1 MLDILTK
8 WKAARAS
15 KRLASTLRP
24 DPDYR
29 ARRMAQFNKERR
41 ERIAMNLR
49 AAGLKEVRR

>member
-1 MLDILTK
+1 MFDILTK

-15 KRLASTLRP
+15 KRLEKTLRP

-29 ARRMAQFNKERR
+29 ARRLAQFDTDRR

-49 AAGLKEVRR
+49 AAGLREVRR